1 MVIDMMEAEVVSEV
15 EARAGDDCVDCPLR
29 GGFPCT
35 HGIAL
40 DTFMQINFAAYE
52 DIRAISL

>member
-1 MVIDMMEAEVVSEV
+1 MMEAEVVLEV